1 MRIQKAN
8 SIQIEQIFT
17 NHKFN
22 TQFFKIKLMKH
33 LKKIAVALV
42 LFVAASSF
50 VNAQSKVAHIDV
62 QKLLADMPEMKAAE
76 SELKKLSETYQ
87 ADIQGSM
94 TALQNKYT
102 LYKNEAAGKTE
113 EENQKRAVELQGI
126 EKNISDAQQAA
137 QQEIQKKQAELFAP
151 ISERAKAAI
160 EKVAAAQGYDYV
172 IDAQVGGG
180 LIVARGKDLL
190 AEVKQELGF

>member
-1 MRIQKAN
+1 
-8 SIQIEQIFT
+8 
-17 NHKFN
+17 
-22 TQFFKIKLMKH
+22 MKH

-87 ADIQGSM
+87 ADIQASM
-94 TALQNKYT
+94 TELQNKYT
-102 LYKNEAAGKTE
+102 LYKNEAGAKTE
-113 EENQKRAVELQGI
+113 DENQKRALELQNF
-126 EKNISDAQQAA
+126 EKNIGEAQQAA
-137 QQEIQKKQAELFAP
+137 QQEIQKKQGELFGP
-151 ISERAKAAI
+151 ISEKAKAAI
-160 EKVAAAQGYDYV
+160 EKVAATQGFDYV
-172 IDAQVGGG
+172 IDAQAGGG
-180 LIVARGKDLL
+180 LIVAKGKDLL